1 MNFRNLLEKTLFLI
15 ALIGALYHLY
25 LIVHPYTPLSYWYR
39 IGVLD
44 LTQLQRGTHVFF
56 ILSVGFL
63 LSYLRGWSV
72 SYLGIRWVLALVLAL
87 TTFIPVYLTLGVF
100 IDKQDILSATLLLSA
115 YVLSILP
122 PILNPL
128 ARLFNYLKLSDLAL
142 AILASIPYL
151 YLVFNYWAL
160 IDRAVTPLP
169 LDVAMGWG
177 MTLMLIGL
185 VLRLIGPEMPLLV
198 TAFILYDIYG
208 YLLPRPWFHPGFDVE
223 FLAGKLYAETE
234 AALLGIVTGVSANY
248 VAYFT
253 ILAGVL
259 GALGYGKAMGRTFL
273 ALLGRSPV
281 SVGRA
286 SVGLGIGMGMVS
298 GSGAADTA
306 YVASTFKP
314 LFKAAG
320 YSDVVAAGIA
330 ANAGTLAYITPPILG
345 SVAFLMVE
353 LLGIPYTWVIVMAIG
368 PALLYAISILVYNE
382 LYARK
387 AGIKPVIV
395 EAKVRRGPELLIP
408 FTVPILVLVLI
419 FLGYSVSLA
428 VTIAIVLAPFIA
440 LMDRDMRGNIRRVPE
455 GLAEGLKLLAP
466 IGASIVLANVIMSMV
481 VLSGLHQKFA
491 LALLELV
498 GGNLVYA
505 ILFAFFFSLLL
516 GMGVPPIATYTL
528 SSLLTA
534 PALIKLAVAAGIPE
548 GAALLA
554 THMFLFYAAMLADI
568 TPPVGLSNFAAAA
581 VYGLD
586 PIRVGIRAALV
597 AIPKYVY
604 ALSFIWSYWGTSLL
618 VLPVLLTMP
627 LTQGVV
633 LIASRFAGVIA
644 GIYFLSIA
652 NVGFYAN
659 CHINLAP
666 RLLIAFLSILL
677 FIPVEVLNLIG
688 FAGCAVVLA
697 LISRFK
703 TRSLCRV

>member
-1 MNFRNLLEKTLFLI
+1 VNFKSLIEKTLFLI
-15 ALIGALYHLY
+15 ALLGALYHLY

-56 ILSVGFL
+56 VLTVGFL

-72 SYLGIRWVLALVLAL
+72 SYLGLRWALSVILAL
-87 TTFIPVYLTLGVF
+87 TTLIPVYLALDMF
-100 IDKQDILSATLLLSA
+100 IDKGALLPALLLSLI

-128 ARLFNYLKLSDLAL
+128 SRLSHNLRLSDLAL
-142 AILASIPYL
+142 AILALPPYL
-151 YLVFNYWAL
+151 YLVSNYWAL
-160 IDRAVTPLP
+160 IDRAVLPLP

-177 MTLMLIGL
+177 MTLMLMGL

-234 AALLGIVTGVSANY
+234 AALLGIVTGVSAKY
-248 VAYFT
+248 VVYFT

-259 GALGYGKAMGRTFL
+259 GALGYGRSMGRTFL
-273 ALLGRSPV
+273 AFLGRSPA

-286 SVGLGIGMGMVS
+286 SVGLGMGMGMVS

-306 YVASTFKP
+306 YVASTFKQ

-320 YSDVVAAGIA
+320 YSDIVAAGIA

-345 SVAFLMVE
+345 SVAFLMIE
-353 LLGIPYTWVIVMAIG
+353 ILGIPYTWVIVMSIG
-368 PALLYAISILVYNE
+368 PAILYAISILVYNE
-382 LYARK
+382 FYVRR
-387 AGIKPVIV
+387 AGIKLVPFEV
-395 EAKVRRGPELLIP
+395 KRGPELLIP
-408 FTVPILVLVLI
+408 FIPPALILTLI

-428 VTIAIVLAPFIA
+428 VTVAVILAPFIA
-440 LMDRDMRGNIRRVPE
+440 LLDRNMRGNIRRVPE
-455 GLAEGLKLLAP
+455 GLAEGLKLLASV
-466 IGASIVLANVIMSMV
+466 GASIVLANVIMSMV
-481 VLSGLHQKFA
+481 VLSGLHQKFT

-534 PALIKLAVAAGIPE
+534 PALVKLATAAGIPE

-554 THMFLFYAAMLADI
+554 THMFLFYTAMLADI

-586 PIRVGIRAALV
+586 PVRVGVRAALV

-604 ALSFIWSYWGTSLL
+604 ALSFIWSYWGTALL
-618 VLPVLLTMP
+618 ILPVLLTMP
-627 LTQGVV
+627 LAQGVI
-633 LIASRFAGVIA
+633 LIASRFAAVIA
-644 GIYFLSIA
+644 GIFFLSIA
-652 NVGFYAN
+652 NVGFYSGY
-659 CHINLAP
+659 HLGIAP
-666 RLLIAFLSILL
+666 RLLLALLSLLL
-677 FIPVEVLNLIG
+677 FIPLEVLNLVGFIG
-688 FAGCAVVLA
+688 CTVMLV

-703 TRSLCRV
+703 IGGLRKV

>member
-1 MNFRNLLEKTLFLI
+1 VNFKSLIEKTLFLI
-15 ALIGALYHLY
+15 ALLGALYHLY

-56 ILSVGFL
+56 VLTVGFL

-72 SYLGIRWVLALVLAL
+72 SYLGLRWALSVILAL
-87 TTFIPVYLTLGVF
+87 TTLIPVYLALDMF
-100 IDKQDILSATLLLSA
+100 IDKGALLPALLLSLI

-128 ARLFNYLKLSDLAL
+128 SRLSHNLRLSDLAL
-142 AILASIPYL
+142 AILALPPYL
-151 YLVFNYWAL
+151 YLVSNYWAL
-160 IDRAVTPLP
+160 IDRAVLPLP

-177 MTLMLIGL
+177 MTLMLMGL

-234 AALLGIVTGVSANY
+234 AALLGIVTGVSAKY
-248 VAYFT
+248 VVYFT

-273 ALLGRSPV
+273 AFLGRSPA

-286 SVGLGIGMGMVS
+286 SVGLGMGMGMVS

-320 YSDVVAAGIA
+320 YSDIVAAGIA

-345 SVAFLMVE
+345 SVAFLMIE
-353 LLGIPYTWVIVMAIG
+353 ILGIPYTWVIVMSIG
-368 PALLYAISILVYNE
+368 PAILYAISILVYNE
-382 LYARK
+382 FYVRR
-387 AGIKPVIV
+387 AGIKPVPFEV
-395 EAKVRRGPELLIP
+395 KRGPELLIP
-408 FTVPILVLVLI
+408 FIPPALILTLI

-428 VTIAIVLAPFIA
+428 VTVAVILAPFIA
-440 LMDRDMRGNIRRVPE
+440 LLDRDMRSNIRRVPE

-466 IGASIVLANVIMSMV
+466 VGASIVLANVIMSMV
-481 VLSGLHQKFA
+481 VLSGLHQKFT

-534 PALIKLAVAAGIPE
+534 PALVKLATAAGIPE

-554 THMFLFYAAMLADI
+554 THMFLFYTAMLADI

-586 PIRVGIRAALV
+586 PVRVGVRAALV

-604 ALSFIWSYWGTSLL
+604 ALSFIWSYWGTALL

-627 LTQGVV
+627 LAQGVI
-633 LIASRFAGVIA
+633 LIASRFAAVIA
-644 GIYFLSIA
+644 GIFFLSIA
-652 NVGFYAN
+652 NVGFYSGY
-659 CHINLAP
+659 HLGIAP
-666 RLLIAFLSILL
+666 RLLLALLSLLL
-677 FIPVEVLNLIG
+677 FIPLEVLNLVGFIG
-688 FAGCAVVLA
+688 CTVMLV

-703 TRSLCRV
+703 IGGLRKV

>member
-1 MNFRNLLEKTLFLI
+1 VNFKSLIEKTLFLI
-15 ALIGALYHLY
+15 ALLGALYHLY

-56 ILSVGFL
+56 VLTVGFL

-72 SYLGIRWVLALVLAL
+72 SYLGLRWALSVILAL
-87 TTFIPVYLTLGVF
+87 TTLIPVYLALDMF
-100 IDKQDILSATLLLSA
+100 IDKGALLPALLLSLI

-128 ARLFNYLKLSDLAL
+128 ARLSHILRLSDLAL
-142 AILASIPYL
+142 AILALPPYL
-151 YLVFNYWAL
+151 YLVSNYWAL
-160 IDRAVTPLP
+160 IDRAVLPLP

-177 MTLMLIGL
+177 MTLMLMGL

-234 AALLGIVTGVSANY
+234 AALLGIVTGVSAKY
-248 VAYFT
+248 VVYFT

-273 ALLGRSPV
+273 AFLGRSPA

-286 SVGLGIGMGMVS
+286 SVGLGMGMGMVS

-320 YSDVVAAGIA
+320 YSDIVAAGIA

-345 SVAFLMVE
+345 SVAFLMIE
-353 LLGIPYTWVIVMAIG
+353 ILGIPYTWVIVMSIG
-368 PALLYAISILVYNE
+368 PAILYAISILVYNE
-382 LYARK
+382 FYVRR
-387 AGIKPVIV
+387 AGIKPVPFEV
-395 EAKVRRGPELLIP
+395 KRGPELLIP
-408 FTVPILVLVLI
+408 FTPPALILTLI

-428 VTIAIVLAPFIA
+428 VTVAVILAPFIA
-440 LMDRDMRGNIRRVPE
+440 LLDRDMRGNIRRVPE

-466 IGASIVLANVIMSMV
+466 VGASIVLANVIMSMV
-481 VLSGLHQKFA
+481 VLSGLHQKFT

-534 PALIKLAVAAGIPE
+534 PALVKLATAAGIPE
-548 GAALLA
+548 EAALLA
-554 THMFLFYAAMLADI
+554 THMFLFYMAMLADI

-586 PIRVGIRAALV
+586 PIRVGVRAALV
-597 AIPKYVY
+597 AIPKYIY
-604 ALSFIWSYWGTSLL
+604 ALSFIWSYWGTALL

-627 LTQGVV
+627 LAQGVI
-633 LIASRFAGVIA
+633 LIASRFAAVIA
-644 GIYFLSIA
+644 GIFFLSIA
-652 NVGFYAN
+652 NVGFYSGY
-659 CHINLAP
+659 HLGIAP
-666 RLLIAFLSILL
+666 RLLLALLGLLL
-677 FIPVEVLNLIG
+677 FIPLEVLNLVGFIG
-688 FAGCAVVLA
+688 CTVMLV

-703 TRSLCRV
+703 IGGLRKV

>member
-1 MNFRNLLEKTLFLI
+1 VNFKSLIEKTLFLI
-15 ALIGALYHLY
+15 ALLGALYHLY

-56 ILSVGFL
+56 VLTVGFL

-72 SYLGIRWVLALVLAL
+72 SYLGLRWALSVILAL
-87 TTFIPVYLTLGVF
+87 TTLIPVYLALDMF
-100 IDKQDILSATLLLSA
+100 IDKGALLPALLLSLI

-128 ARLFNYLKLSDLAL
+128 SRLSHILRLSDLAL
-142 AILASIPYL
+142 AILALPPYL
-151 YLVFNYWAL
+151 YLVSNYWAL
-160 IDRAVTPLP
+160 IDRAVLPLP

-177 MTLMLIGL
+177 MTLMLMGL

-234 AALLGIVTGVSANY
+234 AALLGIVTGVSAKY
-248 VAYFT
+248 VVYFT

-259 GALGYGKAMGRTFL
+259 GALGYGRSMGRTFL
-273 ALLGRSPV
+273 AFLGRSPT

-286 SVGLGIGMGMVS
+286 SVGLGMGMGMVS

-345 SVAFLMVE
+345 SVAFLMIE
-353 LLGIPYTWVIVMAIG
+353 ILGIPYTWVIVMSIG
-368 PALLYAISILVYNE
+368 PAILYAISILVYNE
-382 LYARK
+382 FYVRR
-387 AGIKPVIV
+387 AGIKPVPFEV
-395 EAKVRRGPELLIP
+395 KRGPELLIP
-408 FTVPILVLVLI
+408 FIPPALILTLI

-428 VTIAIVLAPFIA
+428 VTVAVILAPFIA
-440 LMDRDMRGNIRRVPE
+440 LLDRDMRGNIRRVPE
-455 GLAEGLKLLAP
+455 GLAEGIKLLAP
-466 IGASIVLANVIMSMV
+466 VGASIVLANVIMSMV
-481 VLSGLHQKFA
+481 VLSGLHQKFT

-534 PALIKLAVAAGIPE
+534 PALVKLATAAGIPE

-554 THMFLFYAAMLADI
+554 THMFLFYTAMLADI

-586 PIRVGIRAALV
+586 PVRVGVRAALV

-604 ALSFIWSYWGTSLL
+604 ALSFIWSYWGTALL
-618 VLPVLLTMP
+618 ILPVLLTMP
-627 LTQGVV
+627 LAQGVILV
-633 LIASRFAGVIA
+633 ASRFAAVIA
-644 GIYFLSIA
+644 GIFFLSIA
-652 NVGFYAN
+652 NVGFYSGY
-659 CHINLAP
+659 HLGIAP
-666 RLLIAFLSILL
+666 RLLLALLSLLL
-677 FIPVEVLNLIG
+677 FIPLEVLNLVGFIG
-688 FAGCAVVLA
+688 CTVMLV

-703 TRSLCRV
+703 IGGLRKV

>member
-1 MNFRNLLEKTLFLI
+1 VNFKSLIEKTLFLI
-15 ALIGALYHLY
+15 ALLGALYHLY

-56 ILSVGFL
+56 VLTVGFL

-72 SYLGIRWVLALVLAL
+72 SYLGLRWALSVILAL
-87 TTFIPVYLTLGVF
+87 TTLIPVYLALDMF
-100 IDKQDILSATLLLSA
+100 IDKGALLPALLLSLI

-128 ARLFNYLKLSDLAL
+128 SRLSQILRLSDLAL
-142 AILASIPYL
+142 AILALPPYL
-151 YLVFNYWAL
+151 YLVSNYWAL
-160 IDRAVTPLP
+160 IDRAVLPLP

-177 MTLMLIGL
+177 MTLMLMGL

-234 AALLGIVTGVSANY
+234 AALLGIVTGVSAKY
-248 VAYFT
+248 VVYFT

-259 GALGYGKAMGRTFL
+259 GALGYGRSMGRTFL
-273 ALLGRSPV
+273 AFLGRSPT

-286 SVGLGIGMGMVS
+286 SVGLGMGMGMVS

-345 SVAFLMVE
+345 SVAFLMIE
-353 LLGIPYTWVIVMAIG
+353 ILGIPYTWVIVMSIG
-368 PALLYAISILVYNE
+368 PAILYAISILVYNE
-382 LYARK
+382 FYVRR
-387 AGIKPVIV
+387 AGIKPVPFEV
-395 EAKVRRGPELLIP
+395 KRGPELLIP
-408 FTVPILVLVLI
+408 FIPPALILTLI

-428 VTIAIVLAPFIA
+428 VTVAVILAPFIA
-440 LMDRDMRGNIRRVPE
+440 LLDRDMRGNIRRVPE
-455 GLAEGLKLLAP
+455 GLAEGIKLLAP
-466 IGASIVLANVIMSMV
+466 VGASIVLANVIMSMV
-481 VLSGLHQKFA
+481 VLSGLHQKFT

-534 PALIKLAVAAGIPE
+534 PALVKLATAAGIPE

-554 THMFLFYAAMLADI
+554 THMFLFYTAMLADI

-586 PIRVGIRAALV
+586 PVRVGVRAALV

-604 ALSFIWSYWGTSLL
+604 ALSFIWSYWGTALL
-618 VLPVLLTMP
+618 ILPVLLTMP
-627 LTQGVV
+627 LAQGVILV
-633 LIASRFAGVIA
+633 ASRFAAVIA
-644 GIYFLSIA
+644 GIFFLSIA
-652 NVGFYAN
+652 NVGFYSGY
-659 CHINLAP
+659 HLGIAP
-666 RLLIAFLSILL
+666 RLLLALLSLLL
-677 FIPVEVLNLIG
+677 FIPLEVLNLVGFIG
-688 FAGCAVVLA
+688 CTVMLV

-703 TRSLCRV
+703 IGGLRKV

>member
-1 MNFRNLLEKTLFLI
+1 VNFKSLIEKTLFLI
-15 ALIGALYHLY
+15 ALLGALYHLY

-56 ILSVGFL
+56 VLTVGFL

-72 SYLGIRWVLALVLAL
+72 SYLGLRWALSVILAL
-87 TTFIPVYLTLGVF
+87 TTLIPVYLALDMF
-100 IDKQDILSATLLLSA
+100 IDKGALLPALLLSLI

-128 ARLFNYLKLSDLAL
+128 SRLSHNLRLSDLAL
-142 AILASIPYL
+142 AILALPPYL
-151 YLVFNYWAL
+151 YLVSNYWAL
-160 IDRAVTPLP
+160 IDRAVLPLP

-177 MTLMLIGL
+177 MTLMLMGL

-234 AALLGIVTGVSANY
+234 AALLGIVTGVSAKY
-248 VAYFT
+248 VVYFT

-273 ALLGRSPV
+273 AFLGRSPA

-286 SVGLGIGMGMVS
+286 SVGLGMGMGMVS

-320 YSDVVAAGIA
+320 YSDIVAAGIA

-345 SVAFLMVE
+345 SVAFLMIE
-353 LLGIPYTWVIVMAIG
+353 ILGIPYTWVIVMSIG
-368 PALLYAISILVYNE
+368 PAILYAISILVYNE
-382 LYARK
+382 FYVRR
-387 AGIKPVIV
+387 AGIKPVPFEV
-395 EAKVRRGPELLIP
+395 KRGPELLIP
-408 FTVPILVLVLI
+408 FIPPALILTLI

-428 VTIAIVLAPFIA
+428 VTVAVILAPFIA
-440 LMDRDMRGNIRRVPE
+440 LLDRDMRGNIRRVPE

-466 IGASIVLANVIMSMV
+466 VGASIVLANVIMSMV
-481 VLSGLHQKFA
+481 VLSGLHQKFT

-534 PALIKLAVAAGIPE
+534 PALVKLATAAGIPE

-554 THMFLFYAAMLADI
+554 THMFLFYTAMLADI

-586 PIRVGIRAALV
+586 PVRVGVRAALV

-604 ALSFIWSYWGTSLL
+604 ALSFIWSYWGTALL
-618 VLPVLLTMP
+618 ILPVLLTMP
-627 LTQGVV
+627 LAQGVI
-633 LIASRFAGVIA
+633 LIASRFAAVIA
-644 GIYFLSIA
+644 GIFFLSIA
-652 NVGFYAN
+652 NVGFYSGY
-659 CHINLAP
+659 HLGIAP
-666 RLLIAFLSILL
+666 RLLLALLSLLL
-677 FIPVEVLNLIG
+677 FIPLEVLNLVGFIG
-688 FAGCAVVLA
+688 CTVMLV

-703 TRSLCRV
+703 IGGLRKV

>member
-1 MNFRNLLEKTLFLI
+1 VNFKSLIEKTLFLI
-15 ALIGALYHLY
+15 ALLGALYHLY

-56 ILSVGFL
+56 VLTVGFL

-72 SYLGIRWVLALVLAL
+72 SYLGLRWALSVILAL
-87 TTFIPVYLTLGVF
+87 TTLIPVYLALDMF
-100 IDKQDILSATLLLSA
+100 IDKGALLPALLLSLI

-128 ARLFNYLKLSDLAL
+128 SRLSHNLRLSDLAL
-142 AILASIPYL
+142 AILALPPYL
-151 YLVFNYWAL
+151 YLVSNYWAL
-160 IDRAVTPLP
+160 IDRAVLPLP

-177 MTLMLIGL
+177 MTLMLMGL

-234 AALLGIVTGVSANY
+234 AALLGIVTGVSAKY
-248 VAYFT
+248 VVYFT

-273 ALLGRSPV
+273 AFLGRSPA

-286 SVGLGIGMGMVS
+286 SVGLGMGMGMVS

-320 YSDVVAAGIA
+320 YSDIVAAGIA

-345 SVAFLMVE
+345 SVAFLMIE
-353 LLGIPYTWVIVMAIG
+353 ILGIPYTWVIVMSIG
-368 PALLYAISILVYNE
+368 PAILYAISILVYNE
-382 LYARK
+382 FYVRR
-387 AGIKPVIV
+387 AGIKPVPFEV
-395 EAKVRRGPELLIP
+395 KRGPELLIP
-408 FTVPILVLVLI
+408 FIPPALILTLI

-428 VTIAIVLAPFIA
+428 VTVAVILAPFIA
-440 LMDRDMRGNIRRVPE
+440 LLDRDMRGNIRRVPE

-466 IGASIVLANVIMSMV
+466 VGASIVLANVIMSMV
-481 VLSGLHQKFA
+481 VLSGLHQKFT

-534 PALIKLAVAAGIPE
+534 PALVKLATAAGIPE

-554 THMFLFYAAMLADI
+554 THMFLFYTAMLADI

-586 PIRVGIRAALV
+586 PVRVGVRAALV
-597 AIPKYVY
+597 AIPKYIY
-604 ALSFIWSYWGTSLL
+604 ALSFIWSYWGTALL
-618 VLPVLLTMP
+618 ILPVLLTMP
-627 LTQGVV
+627 LAQGVI
-633 LIASRFAGVIA
+633 LIASRFAAVIA
-644 GIYFLSIA
+644 GIFFLSIA
-652 NVGFYAN
+652 NVGFYSGY
-659 CHINLAP
+659 HLGIAP
-666 RLLIAFLSILL
+666 RLLLALLSLLL
-677 FIPVEVLNLIG
+677 FIPLEVLNLVGFIG
-688 FAGCAVVLA
+688 CTVMLV

-703 TRSLCRV
+703 IGGLRKV

>member
-1 MNFRNLLEKTLFLI
+1 MNFKSLIEKTLFLI
-15 ALIGALYHLY
+15 ALLGALYHLY

-56 ILSVGFL
+56 VLTVGFL
-63 LSYLRGWSV
+63 LGYLRGWSV
-72 SYLGIRWVLALVLAL
+72 SYLGLRWALSVILAL
-87 TTFIPVYLTLGVF
+87 TTLIPVYLALDMF
-100 IDKQDILSATLLLSA
+100 IDKGALLPALLLSLI

-128 ARLFNYLKLSDLAL
+128 SRLSHNLRLSDLAL
-142 AILASIPYL
+142 AILALPPYF
-151 YLVFNYWAL
+151 YLVSNYWAL
-160 IDRAVTPLP
+160 IDRAVLPLP

-177 MTLMLIGL
+177 MTLMLMGL

-234 AALLGIVTGVSANY
+234 AALLGIVTGVSAKY
-248 VAYFT
+248 VVYFT

-259 GALGYGKAMGRTFL
+259 GALGYGRSMGRTFL
-273 ALLGRSPV
+273 AFLGRSPA

-286 SVGLGIGMGMVS
+286 SVGLGMGMGMVS

-345 SVAFLMVE
+345 SVAFLMIE
-353 LLGIPYTWVIVMAIG
+353 ILGIPYTWVIVMSIG
-368 PALLYAISILVYNE
+368 PAILYAISILVYNE
-382 LYARK
+382 FYVRR
-387 AGIKPVIV
+387 AGIKPVPFEV
-395 EAKVRRGPELLIP
+395 KRGPELLIP
-408 FTVPILVLVLI
+408 FIPPALILTLI

-428 VTIAIVLAPFIA
+428 VTVAVILAPFIA
-440 LMDRDMRGNIRRVPE
+440 LLDRDMRGNIRRVPE

-466 IGASIVLANVIMSMV
+466 VGASIVLANVIMSMV
-481 VLSGLHQKFA
+481 VLSGLHQKFT

-534 PALIKLAVAAGIPE
+534 PALVKLATAAGIPE

-554 THMFLFYAAMLADI
+554 THMFLFYTAMLADI

-586 PIRVGIRAALV
+586 PVRVGVRAALV

-604 ALSFIWSYWGTSLL
+604 ALSFIWSYWGTALL
-618 VLPVLLTMP
+618 ILPVLLTMP
-627 LTQGVV
+627 LAQGVILV
-633 LIASRFAGVIA
+633 ASRFAAVIA
-644 GIYFLSIA
+644 GIFFLSIA
-652 NVGFYAN
+652 NVGFYSGY
-659 CHINLAP
+659 HLGIAP
-666 RLLIAFLSILL
+666 RLLLALLSLLL
-677 FIPVEVLNLIG
+677 FIPLEVLNLVG
-688 FAGCAVVLA
+688 FIGCAVMLV

-703 TRSLCRV
+703 IGGLRKV

>member
-1 MNFRNLLEKTLFLI
+1 VNFKSLIEKTLFLI

-39 IGVLD
+39 ISVLD

-56 ILSVGFL
+56 VLTVGFL

-72 SYLGIRWVLALVLAL
+72 SYLGLRWVLSVILAL
-87 TTFIPVYLTLGVF
+87 TTLIPVYLALDMF
-100 IDKQDILSATLLLSA
+100 IDKRALLPALLLSLI

-128 ARLFNYLKLSDLAL
+128 SRLSHNLRLSDLAL
-142 AILASIPYL
+142 AILALPPYL
-151 YLVFNYWAL
+151 YLVSNYWAL
-160 IDRAVTPLP
+160 INRAILPLP

-177 MTLMLIGL
+177 MTLMLMGL

-234 AALLGIVTGVSANY
+234 AALLGIVTGVSAKY
-248 VAYFT
+248 VVYFT

-273 ALLGRSPV
+273 AFLGRSPA

-286 SVGLGIGMGMVS
+286 SVGLGMGMGMVS

-320 YSDVVAAGIA
+320 YSDIVAAGIA

-345 SVAFLMVE
+345 SVAFLMIE
-353 LLGIPYTWVIVMAIG
+353 ILGIPYTWVIVMSIG
-368 PALLYAISILVYNE
+368 PAILYAISILVYNE
-382 LYARK
+382 FYVRR
-387 AGIKPVIV
+387 AGIKPVPFEV
-395 EAKVRRGPELLIP
+395 KRGPELLIP
-408 FTVPILVLVLI
+408 FIPPALILTLI
-419 FLGYSVSLA
+419 FLGYSVGLA
-428 VTIAIVLAPFIA
+428 VTVAVILAPFIA
-440 LMDRDMRGNIRRVPE
+440 LLDRDMRGNIRRVPE

-466 IGASIVLANVIMSMV
+466 VGASIVLANVIMSMV
-481 VLSGLHQKFA
+481 VLSGLHQKFT
-491 LALLELV
+491 LVLLKLV

-534 PALIKLAVAAGIPE
+534 PVLVKLAIAAGIPE
-548 GAALLA
+548 EAALLA
-554 THMFLFYAAMLADI
+554 THMFLFYTAMLADI

-586 PIRVGIRAALV
+586 PVRVGVRAALV

-604 ALSFIWSYWGTSLL
+604 ALSFIWSYWGTALL
-618 VLPVLLTMP
+618 ILPVLLTMP
-627 LTQGVV
+627 LAQGVILV
-633 LIASRFAGVIA
+633 ASRFAAVIA
-644 GIYFLSIA
+644 GIFFLSIA
-652 NVGFYAN
+652 NVGFYSGY
-659 CHINLAP
+659 HLGIAP
-666 RLLIAFLSILL
+666 RLLLALLSLLL
-677 FIPVEVLNLIG
+677 FIPLEVLNLVGFIG
-688 FAGCAVVLA
+688 CTVMLV

-703 TRSLCRV
+703 IGGLRKV

>member
-1 MNFRNLLEKTLFLI
+1 VNFKSLIEKTLFLI
-15 ALIGALYHLY
+15 ALLGALYHLY

-56 ILSVGFL
+56 VLTVGFL

-72 SYLGIRWVLALVLAL
+72 SYLGLRWALSVILAL
-87 TTFIPVYLTLGVF
+87 TTLIPVYLALDMF
-100 IDKQDILSATLLLSA
+100 IDKGALLPALLLSLI

-128 ARLFNYLKLSDLAL
+128 SRLSHNLRLSDLAL
-142 AILASIPYL
+142 AILALPPYL
-151 YLVFNYWAL
+151 YLVSNYWAL
-160 IDRAVTPLP
+160 IDRAVLPLP

-177 MTLMLIGL
+177 MTLMLMGL

-234 AALLGIVTGVSANY
+234 AALLGIVTGVSAKY
-248 VAYFT
+248 VVYFT

-273 ALLGRSPV
+273 AFLGRSPA

-286 SVGLGIGMGMVS
+286 SVGLGMGMGMIS

-320 YSDVVAAGIA
+320 YSDIVAAGIA

-345 SVAFLMVE
+345 SVAFLMIE
-353 LLGIPYTWVIVMAIG
+353 ILGIPYTWVIVMSIG
-368 PALLYAISILVYNE
+368 PAILYAISILVYNE
-382 LYARK
+382 FYVRR
-387 AGIKPVIV
+387 AGIKPVPFEV
-395 EAKVRRGPELLIP
+395 KRGPELLIP
-408 FTVPILVLVLI
+408 FIPPALILTLI

-428 VTIAIVLAPFIA
+428 VTVAVILAPFIA
-440 LMDRDMRGNIRRVPE
+440 LLDRDMRGNIRRVPE

-466 IGASIVLANVIMSMV
+466 VGASIVLANVIMSMV
-481 VLSGLHQKFA
+481 VLSGLHQKFT

-534 PALIKLAVAAGIPE
+534 PALVKLATAAGIPE

-554 THMFLFYAAMLADI
+554 THMFLFYMAMLADI

-586 PIRVGIRAALV
+586 PVRVGVRAALV

-604 ALSFIWSYWGTSLL
+604 ALSFIWSYWGTALL
-618 VLPVLLTMP
+618 ILPVLLTMP
-627 LTQGVV
+627 LAQGVILV
-633 LIASRFAGVIA
+633 ASRFAAVIA
-644 GIYFLSIA
+644 GIFFLSIA
-652 NVGFYAN
+652 NVGFYSGY
-659 CHINLAP
+659 HLGIAP
-666 RLLIAFLSILL
+666 RLLLALLSLLL
-677 FIPVEVLNLIG
+677 FIPLEVLNLVGFIG
-688 FAGCAVVLA
+688 FTVMLV

-703 TRSLCRV
+703 IGGLRKV

>member
-1 MNFRNLLEKTLFLI
+1 VNFKSLIEKTLFLI
-15 ALIGALYHLY
+15 ALLGALYHLY

-56 ILSVGFL
+56 VLTVGFL

-72 SYLGIRWVLALVLAL
+72 SYLGLRWALSVILAL
-87 TTFIPVYLTLGVF
+87 TTLIPVYLALDMF
-100 IDKQDILSATLLLSA
+100 IDKRALLPALLLSLI

-128 ARLFNYLKLSDLAL
+128 SRLSHNLRLSDLAL
-142 AILASIPYL
+142 AILALPPYL
-151 YLVFNYWAL
+151 YLVSNYWAL
-160 IDRAVTPLP
+160 IDRAVLPLP

-177 MTLMLIGL
+177 MTLMLMGL

-234 AALLGIVTGVSANY
+234 AALLGIVTGVSAKY
-248 VAYFT
+248 VVYFT

-273 ALLGRSPV
+273 AFLGRSPA

-286 SVGLGIGMGMVS
+286 SVGLGMGMGMVS

-320 YSDVVAAGIA
+320 YSDIVAAGIA

-345 SVAFLMVE
+345 SVAFLMIE
-353 LLGIPYTWVIVMAIG
+353 ILGIPYTWVIVMSIG
-368 PALLYAISILVYNE
+368 PAILYAISILVYNE
-382 LYARK
+382 FYVRR
-387 AGIKPVIV
+387 AGIKPVPFEV
-395 EAKVRRGPELLIP
+395 KRGPELLIP
-408 FTVPILVLVLI
+408 FIPPALILTLI

-428 VTIAIVLAPFIA
+428 VTVAVILAPFIA
-440 LMDRDMRGNIRRVPE
+440 LLDRDMRGNIRRVPE

-466 IGASIVLANVIMSMV
+466 VGASIVLANVIMSMV
-481 VLSGLHQKFA
+481 VLSGLHQKFT

-534 PALIKLAVAAGIPE
+534 PALVKLATAAGIPE

-554 THMFLFYAAMLADI
+554 THMFLFYMAMLADI

-586 PIRVGIRAALV
+586 PVRVGVRAALV

-604 ALSFIWSYWGTSLL
+604 ALSFIWSYWGTALL
-618 VLPVLLTMP
+618 ILPVLLTMP
-627 LTQGVV
+627 LAQGVI
-633 LIASRFAGVIA
+633 LIASRFAAVIA
-644 GIYFLSIA
+644 GIFFLSIA
-652 NVGFYAN
+652 NVGFYSGY
-659 CHINLAP
+659 HLGIAP
-666 RLLIAFLSILL
+666 RLLLALLSLLL
-677 FIPVEVLNLIG
+677 FIPLEVLNLVGFIG
-688 FAGCAVVLA
+688 CTVMLV

-703 TRSLCRV
+703 IGGLRKV

>member
-1 MNFRNLLEKTLFLI
+1 VNFKSLIEKTLFLI
-15 ALIGALYHLY
+15 ALLGALYHLY

-56 ILSVGFL
+56 VLTVGFL

-72 SYLGIRWVLALVLAL
+72 SYLGLRWALSVILAL
-87 TTFIPVYLTLGVF
+87 TTLIPVYLALDMF
-100 IDKQDILSATLLLSA
+100 IDKGALLPALLLSLI
-115 YVLSILP
+115 YVISILP

-128 ARLFNYLKLSDLAL
+128 SRLSHNLRLSDLAL
-142 AILASIPYL
+142 AILALPPYL
-151 YLVFNYWAL
+151 YLVSNYWAL
-160 IDRAVTPLP
+160 IDRAVLPLP

-177 MTLMLIGL
+177 MTLMLMGL

-234 AALLGIVTGVSANY
+234 AALLGIVTGVSAKY
-248 VAYFT
+248 VVYFT

-273 ALLGRSPV
+273 AFLGRSPA

-286 SVGLGIGMGMVS
+286 SVGLGMGMGMVS

-320 YSDVVAAGIA
+320 YSDIVAAGIA

-345 SVAFLMVE
+345 SVAFLMIE
-353 LLGIPYTWVIVMAIG
+353 ILGIPYTWVIVMSIG
-368 PALLYAISILVYNE
+368 PAILYAISILVYNE
-382 LYARK
+382 FYVRR
-387 AGIKPVIV
+387 AGIKPVPFEV
-395 EAKVRRGPELLIP
+395 KRGPELLIP
-408 FTVPILVLVLI
+408 FIPPALILTLI

-428 VTIAIVLAPFIA
+428 VTVAVILAPFIA
-440 LMDRDMRGNIRRVPE
+440 LLDRDMRGNIRRVPE
-455 GLAEGLKLLAP
+455 GLAEGLKLLASV
-466 IGASIVLANVIMSMV
+466 GASIVLANVIMSMV
-481 VLSGLHQKFA
+481 VLSGLHQKFT

-534 PALIKLAVAAGIPE
+534 PALVKLATAAGIPE

-554 THMFLFYAAMLADI
+554 THMFLFYTAMLADI

-586 PIRVGIRAALV
+586 PVRVGVRAALV

-604 ALSFIWSYWGTSLL
+604 ALSFIWSYWGTALL
-618 VLPVLLTMP
+618 ILPVLLTMP
-627 LTQGVV
+627 LAQGVILV
-633 LIASRFAGVIA
+633 ASRFAAVIA
-644 GIYFLSIA
+644 GIFFLSIA
-652 NVGFYAN
+652 NVGFYSGY
-659 CHINLAP
+659 HLGIAP
-666 RLLIAFLSILL
+666 RLLLALLSLLL
-677 FIPVEVLNLIG
+677 FIPLEVLNLVGFIG
-688 FAGCAVVLA
+688 CTVMLV

-703 TRSLCRV
+703 IGGLRKV

>member
-1 MNFRNLLEKTLFLI
+1 MNFKSLIEKTLFLI
-15 ALIGALYHLY
+15 ALLGALYHLY

-56 ILSVGFL
+56 VLTVGFL

-72 SYLGIRWVLALVLAL
+72 SYLGLRWALSVILAL
-87 TTFIPVYLTLGVF
+87 TTLIPVYLALDMF
-100 IDKQDILSATLLLSA
+100 IDKGALLPALLLSLI

-128 ARLFNYLKLSDLAL
+128 SRLSHILRLSDLAL
-142 AILASIPYL
+142 AILALPPYL
-151 YLVFNYWAL
+151 YLVSNYWAL
-160 IDRAVTPLP
+160 IDRAVLPLP

-177 MTLMLIGL
+177 MTLMLMGL

-234 AALLGIVTGVSANY
+234 AALLGIVTGVSAKY
-248 VAYFT
+248 VVYFT

-259 GALGYGKAMGRTFL
+259 GALGYGRSMGRTFL
-273 ALLGRSPV
+273 AFLGRSPA

-286 SVGLGIGMGMVS
+286 SVGLGMGMGMVS

-345 SVAFLMVE
+345 SVAFLMIE
-353 LLGIPYTWVIVMAIG
+353 ILGIPYTWVIVMSIG
-368 PALLYAISILVYNE
+368 PAILYAISILVYNE
-382 LYARK
+382 FYVRR
-387 AGIKPVIV
+387 AGIKPVPFEV
-395 EAKVRRGPELLIP
+395 KRGPELLIP
-408 FTVPILVLVLI
+408 FIPPALILTLI

-428 VTIAIVLAPFIA
+428 VTVAVILAPFIA
-440 LMDRDMRGNIRRVPE
+440 LLDRDMRGNIRRVPE

-466 IGASIVLANVIMSMV
+466 VGASIVLANVIMSMV
-481 VLSGLHQKFA
+481 VLSGLHQKFT

-534 PALIKLAVAAGIPE
+534 PALVKLATAAGIPE

-554 THMFLFYAAMLADI
+554 THMFLFYTAMLADI

-586 PIRVGIRAALV
+586 PVRVGVRAALV

-604 ALSFIWSYWGTSLL
+604 ALSFIWSYWGTALL
-618 VLPVLLTMP
+618 ILPVLLTMP
-627 LTQGVV
+627 LAQGVILV
-633 LIASRFAGVIA
+633 ASRFAAVIA
-644 GIYFLSIA
+644 GIFFLSIA
-652 NVGFYAN
+652 NVGFYSGY
-659 CHINLAP
+659 HLGIAP
-666 RLLIAFLSILL
+666 RLLLALLSLLL
-677 FIPVEVLNLIG
+677 FIPLEVLNLVGFIG
-688 FAGCAVVLA
+688 CTVMLV

-703 TRSLCRV
+703 IGGLRKV

>member
-1 MNFRNLLEKTLFLI
+1 MNFKSLIEKTLFLI
-15 ALIGALYHLY
+15 ALLGALYHLY

-56 ILSVGFL
+56 VLTVGFL

-72 SYLGIRWVLALVLAL
+72 SYLGLRWALSVILAL
-87 TTFIPVYLTLGVF
+87 TTLIPVYLALDMF
-100 IDKQDILSATLLLSA
+100 IDKGALLPALLLSLI

-128 ARLFNYLKLSDLAL
+128 SRLSHNLRLSDLAL
-142 AILASIPYL
+142 AILALPPYL
-151 YLVFNYWAL
+151 YLVSNYWAL
-160 IDRAVTPLP
+160 IDRAVLPLP

-177 MTLMLIGL
+177 MTLMLMGL

-234 AALLGIVTGVSANY
+234 AALLGIVTGVSAKY
-248 VAYFT
+248 VVYFT

-273 ALLGRSPV
+273 AFLGRSPA

-286 SVGLGIGMGMVS
+286 SVGLGMGMGMVS

-320 YSDVVAAGIA
+320 YSDIVAAGIA

-345 SVAFLMVE
+345 SVAFLMIE
-353 LLGIPYTWVIVMAIG
+353 ILGIPYTWVIVMSIG
-368 PALLYAISILVYNE
+368 PAILYAISILVYNE
-382 LYARK
+382 FYVRR
-387 AGIKPVIV
+387 AGIKPVPFEV
-395 EAKVRRGPELLIP
+395 KRGPELLIP
-408 FTVPILVLVLI
+408 FIPPALILTLI

-428 VTIAIVLAPFIA
+428 VTVAVILAPFIA
-440 LMDRDMRGNIRRVPE
+440 LLDRDMRSNIRRVPE

-466 IGASIVLANVIMSMV
+466 VGASIVLANVIMSMV
-481 VLSGLHQKFA
+481 VLSGLHQKFT

-534 PALIKLAVAAGIPE
+534 PALVKLATAAGIPE

-554 THMFLFYAAMLADI
+554 THMFLFYTAMLADI

-586 PIRVGIRAALV
+586 PVRVGVRAALV

-604 ALSFIWSYWGTSLL
+604 ALSFIWSYWGTALL
-618 VLPVLLTMP
+618 ILPVLLTMP
-627 LTQGVV
+627 LAQGVI
-633 LIASRFAGVIA
+633 LIASRFAAVIA
-644 GIYFLSIA
+644 GIFFLSIA
-652 NVGFYAN
+652 NVGFYSGY
-659 CHINLAP
+659 HLGIAP
-666 RLLIAFLSILL
+666 RLLLALLSLLL
-677 FIPVEVLNLIG
+677 FIPLEVLNLVGFIG
-688 FAGCAVVLA
+688 CTVMLV

-703 TRSLCRV
+703 IGGLRKV

>member
-1 MNFRNLLEKTLFLI
+1 VNFKSLIEKTLFLI
-15 ALIGALYHLY
+15 ALLGALYHLY

-56 ILSVGFL
+56 VLTVGFL

-72 SYLGIRWVLALVLAL
+72 SYLGLRWALSVILAL
-87 TTFIPVYLTLGVF
+87 TTLIPVYLALDMF
-100 IDKQDILSATLLLSA
+100 IDKGALLPALLLSLI

-128 ARLFNYLKLSDLAL
+128 SRLSHNLRLSDLAL
-142 AILASIPYL
+142 AILALPPYL
-151 YLVFNYWAL
+151 YLVSNYWAL
-160 IDRAVTPLP
+160 IDRAVLPLP

-177 MTLMLIGL
+177 MTLMLMGL

-234 AALLGIVTGVSANY
+234 AALLGIVTGVSAKY
-248 VAYFT
+248 VVYFT

-273 ALLGRSPV
+273 AFLGRSPA

-286 SVGLGIGMGMVS
+286 SVGLGMGMGMVS

-320 YSDVVAAGIA
+320 YSDIVAAGIA

-345 SVAFLMVE
+345 SVAFLMIE
-353 LLGIPYTWVIVMAIG
+353 ILGIPYTWVIVMSIG
-368 PALLYAISILVYNE
+368 PAILYAISILVYNE
-382 LYARK
+382 FYVRR
-387 AGIKPVIV
+387 AGIKPVPFEV
-395 EAKVRRGPELLIP
+395 KRGPELLIP
-408 FTVPILVLVLI
+408 FIPPALILTLI

-428 VTIAIVLAPFIA
+428 VTVAVILAPFIA
-440 LMDRDMRGNIRRVPE
+440 LLDRDMRGNIRRVPE

-466 IGASIVLANVIMSMV
+466 VGASIVLANVIMSMV
-481 VLSGLHQKFA
+481 VLSGLHQKFT

-534 PALIKLAVAAGIPE
+534 PALVKLATAAGIPE

-554 THMFLFYAAMLADI
+554 THMFLFYTAMLADI

-586 PIRVGIRAALV
+586 PVRVGVRAALV

-604 ALSFIWSYWGTSLL
+604 ALSFIWSYWGTALL
-618 VLPVLLTMP
+618 ILPVLLTMP
-627 LTQGVV
+627 LAQGVILV
-633 LIASRFAGVIA
+633 ASRFAAVIA
-644 GIYFLSIA
+644 GIFFLSIA
-652 NVGFYAN
+652 NVGFYSGY
-659 CHINLAP
+659 HLGIAP
-666 RLLIAFLSILL
+666 RLLLALLSLLL
-677 FIPVEVLNLIG
+677 FIPLEVLNLVGFIG
-688 FAGCAVVLA
+688 CTVMLV

-703 TRSLCRV
+703 IGGLRKV